1 MPSPQQLAC
10 AAFVAGI
17 VLPMYVLF
25 FVALA
30 DVVNGLLQTACLAVA
45 VALVRPAWRQEHGA
59 VCALTSA
66 SALRPEGR
74 NSAVKPSHPLCS
86 WDAVPPHVDA
96 AVSGT
101 PVAPSG
107 STDKLSR
114 RQRAR
119 LAKPD
124 ALPRTPP
131 APPTPTPTESDRE
144 SPPPKVCSKA
154 LRPEERFDLLN
165 AILSG
170 RDAKEAAAAYAF
182 SKFEADYAMLS
193 EYERLMSGQ
202 PSLAE
207 MNCSTCCGSDSSLAT
222 SMASE
227 ELESASEAA
236 AA

>member
-74 NSAVKPSHPLCS
+74 NSAVKPCHPLCS

-96 AVSGT
+96 AVSLW
-101 PVAPSG
+101 PQAEAPTSFHAVNARA
-107 STDKLSR
+107 SR
-114 RQRAR
+114 SQTLFRVRRRPLQRQPRPSRIANHLRQRCVQKHFAQKNALICLMRSFPAVMRRR
-119 LAKPD
+119 LP
-124 ALPRTPP
+124 PRMRS
-131 APPTPTPTESDRE
+131 ASSTPTTPC
-144 SPPPKVCSKA
+144 SPSMNASCLGS
-154 LRPEERFDLLN
+154 RLLQ
-165 AILSG
+165 
-170 RDAKEAAAAYAF
+170 R
-182 SKFEADYAMLS
+182 
-193 EYERLMSGQ
+193 
-202 PSLAE
+202 
-207 MNCSTCCGSDSSLAT
+207 
-222 SMASE
+222 
-227 ELESASEAA
+227 
-236 AA
+236 